1 MRFAVVLAGLV
12 LVSALAFAAD
22 VDGTWQG
29 VINVTGSEVP
39 VSWTFKADGDKLTG
53 GVSQAG
59 GPEIP
64 LKNGKIDGDNFS
76 FLLSLEFQ
84 GQPMDINYKGV
95 IVSDSEIKL
104 TGEVMGQ
111 TFEYVVKKVK

>member
-1 MRFAVVLAGLV
+1 MKITAALMGLV
-12 LVSALAFAAD
+12 LAAAIAFAAD
-22 VDGTWQG
+22 INGTWNG
-29 VINVTGSEVP
+29 VITVTGNEVP

-64 LKNGKIDGDNFS
+64 LKNGKIEGDSFT

-84 GQPMDINYKGV
+84 GQPIDINYKGV
-95 IVSDSEIKL
+95 VVSETEIKL
-104 TGEVMGQ
+104 TGETMGQ